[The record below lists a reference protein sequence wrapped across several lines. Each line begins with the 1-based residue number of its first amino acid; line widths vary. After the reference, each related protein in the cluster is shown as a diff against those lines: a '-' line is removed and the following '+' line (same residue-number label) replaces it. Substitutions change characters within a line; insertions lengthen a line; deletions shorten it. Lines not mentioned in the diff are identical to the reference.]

1 MHRVFISYHHDND
14 QYYKEKLWE
23 WNNLQPT
30 FIDRSVE
37 TGDIEVGLDDQTI
50 RQKIR
55 DEYLRDTTVT
65 IVLVGTETGN
75 RKHVDWEIF
84 SSMIDGSIN
93 KKSGVIAIML
103 PSTCCTSY
111 FAAHDGEKEQLYP
124 FQTGWKTLSTEAD
137 YQRVYPCL
145 PARLI
150 DNLIKP
156 AALVSVVNWSLI
168 QGDFSKLGW
177 LIEATFKDRDKCEYD
192 LTRRMSRANS

>member
-1 MHRVFISYHHDND
+1 MHKVFISYHHAND
-14 QYYKEKLWE
+14 QQYKESLLVS
-23 WNNLQPT
+23 NSLMPT
-30 FIDRSVE
+30 FIDRSVD
-37 TGDIEVGLDDQTI
+37 TGEIATGLDDQTI

-55 DEYLRDTTVT
+55 DEYLRDSTVT

-103 PSTCCTSY
+103 PSTYCTSY
-111 FAAHDGEKEQLYP
+111 FAAHEGEKEMLYP
-124 FQTGWKTLSTEAD
+124 FQAGWQTLSSRAD
-137 YQRVYPCL
+137 YVQAYPCL

-156 AALVSVVNWSLI
+156 EALVSVVNWSLI
-168 QGDFSKLGW
+168 QSDFSKLGW
-177 LIEATFKDRDKCEYD
+177 LIDATFNDRAKCEYD
-192 LTRRMSRANS
+192 LTRPMRRANS